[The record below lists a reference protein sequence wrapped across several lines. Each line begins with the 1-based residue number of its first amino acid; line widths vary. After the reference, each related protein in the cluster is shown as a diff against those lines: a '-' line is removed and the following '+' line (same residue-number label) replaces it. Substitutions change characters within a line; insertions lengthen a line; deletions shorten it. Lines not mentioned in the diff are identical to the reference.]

1 MFDLQDGMP
10 TYGYELSQAV
20 KDGFLVDF
28 LSVETTLKF
37 IQEGIVYDELSE
49 TDKEEYE
56 NTFKDENGEVPESI
70 ESSALNEWI
79 FNEDTIRKA
88 LHILMENGLKID
100 YGNKIG
106 KTIIFAKSHKHAE
119 KIFERIWKRI
129 SSFKRL
135 CKGN

>member
-1 MFDLQDGMP
+1 M
-10 TYGYELSQAV
+10 
-20 KDGFLVDF
+20 
-28 LSVETTLKF
+28 SVETTLKF

-100 YGNKIG
+100 FGI
-106 KTIIFAKSHKHAE
+106 KSVKPLFLR
-119 KIFERIWKRI
+119 KVI
-129 SSFKRL
+129 SMQKKF
-135 CKGN
+135 

>member
-1 MFDLQDGMP
+1 MKICIIRQKKKKSAENVTWKYPKDEIDKNTYEVFDLQDGMP

-100 YGNKIG
+100 YGNI
-106 KTIIFAKSHKHAE
+106 
-119 KIFERIWKRI
+119 
-129 SSFKRL
+129 
-135 CKGN
+135 